1 MTDLKHKKME
11 QLLCQQMPFLAFAV
25 KNQLETVSVHMIHL
39 VEQQFL
45 NSKVSWT
52 LFSLRTITVKAEIQ
66 KSDKEII
73 IVWRVV
79 FFL

>member
-25 KNQLETVSVHMIHL
+25 KSQLETVSVVHL

-45 NSKVSWT
+45 NPKMSWT
-52 LFSLRTITVKAEIQ
+52 LLSPRTITVKAEIP
-66 KSDKEII
+66 KSDKEIL
-73 IVWRVV
+73 IV
-79 FFL
+79 